1 MKVLFVCTG
10 NTCRSPMAER
20 AARKFIEKADFKSAG
35 IYSFGGDAISRQAEK
50 ILLENDIDV
59 ADFLSHRV
67 SQELLEEA
75 DLILTMTI
83 EQKEILKSFFSQEK
97 DKIFLLKEYNRRG
110 EKALLSESLE
120 ISDPFGSDL
129 SSYRETFE
137 EIKNEIIR
145 LGVILNG
152 EDG

>member
-20 AARKFIEKADFKSAG
+20 AARKLIGKGEFESAG
-35 IYSFGGDAISRQAEK
+35 IFSSGGDALSRYAEA
-50 ILLENDIDV
+50 ILIENSMD
-59 ADFLSHRV
+59 AEDFLSQRV
-67 SQELLEEA
+67 NQELLEEA
-75 DLILTMTI
+75 DLILTMTR

-97 DKIFLLKEYNRRG
+97 DKIFLLKEYNRMG
-110 EKALLSESLE
+110 DEKAGSEDLE
-120 ISDPFGSDL
+120 IPDPFGSDL

-145 LGVILNG
+145 LGVIL
-152 EDG
+152 DGKND